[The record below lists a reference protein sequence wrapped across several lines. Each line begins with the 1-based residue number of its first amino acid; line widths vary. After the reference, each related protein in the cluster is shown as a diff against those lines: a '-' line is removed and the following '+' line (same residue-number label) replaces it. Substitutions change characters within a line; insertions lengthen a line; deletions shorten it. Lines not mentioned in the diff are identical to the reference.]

1 MLAKRVA
8 ALPAG
13 EHYLFEPKW
22 DGFRTLVFRNGPEL
36 LLQSRDLKPLNRYF
50 PELAEPLLAQLPE
63 RCVVDG
69 ELVIAG
75 AGGLEFESL
84 QLRVH
89 PAASR
94 VAMLAARMPAA
105 LVAWDLLCL
114 AERDLTGVPFAE
126 RRGLL
131 EQALGAARAPLHVT
145 PITADR
151 GRAADWF
158 ERFEG
163 AGLDGVMAKEAAG
176 IYQPGRRTMLKVKH
190 RRTADCVVAGLR
202 WHRGAPEERVGSLLL
217 GLLDGRGRLHHVGVV
232 GSFSAAR
239 RRALVEEL
247 RPYRELNA
255 PHPWRDRSAAAE
267 AGTAAGAAGSGAGQ
281 EDTAHAHTGARPPVP
296 GLRVPGGA
304 SRWTGGKDLSWVP
317 LRPELVVEVS
327 YDHLQGTRLRHTAQ
341 FVRWRPDKPAAEC
354 TYDQLEVAPPYEL
367 ARIFAAT

>member
-13 EHYLFEPKW
+13 EHWLFEPKW
-22 DGFRTLVFRNGPEL
+22 DGFRALVFRNGPEL

-114 AERDLTGVPFAE
+114 AERDLTGVPFAA

-131 EQALGAARAPLHVT
+131 EQALGTARAPLHVT

-151 GRAADWF
+151 GRAGDWF

-176 IYQPGRRTMLKVKH
+176 IYQPGKRAMLKVKH

-217 GLLDGRGRLHHVGVV
+217 GLFDDPGRLHHVGVV

-247 RPYRELNA
+247 RPYRELHA
-255 PHPWRDRSAAAE
+255 LHPWRDRSNAAA
-267 AGTAAGAAGSGAGQ
+267 ADADGRPGGAA
-281 EDTAHAHTGARPPVP
+281 